1 MKYQPNRNY
10 NSNDIVMTPPEL
22 ARQLVNHFKPKGKG
36 LEPCKGSGNILQYL
50 NNADW
55 CEITKGKDFFEYKSK
70 VDYIFTNPP
79 WSQIRAFLIHSMEL
93 ADDIYF
99 LFTVNHLW
107 TKARLRDIKN
117 NNFGIVEI
125 CIFDTPKDFPQS
137 GFQCGMVHLQ
147 RGYTGEII
155 FSELESTKTK
165 EKEV

>member
-1 MKYQPNRNY
+1 
-10 NSNDIVMTPPEL
+10 
-22 ARQLVNHFKPKGKG
+22 
-36 LEPCKGSGNILQYL
+36 
-50 NNADW
+50 
-55 CEITKGKDFFEYKSK
+55 
-70 VDYIFTNPP
+70 
-79 WSQIRAFLIHSMEL
+79 MEL

-107 TKARLRDIKN
+107 TKARLRDIKS

-155 FSELESTKTK
+155 FSELEAPKIK
-165 EKEV
+165 EKAV